1 MRTARVAI
9 TAGMI
14 LAHVALRSGLLP
26 PQALALRASPVTAAT
41 LAALSLLLPQP
52 SFAAEGHF
60 AAGVRLY
67 NEKNYT
73 AAINHFVEV
82 TKTEPRNATAYY
94 YGANCYYSLGKKDEA
109 VKFYWFIVRSF
120 PQSREAAQVNEF
132 LRRID
137 PNYSRNSSNA
147 SAGSLPT
154 LTASASPAAVP
165 AQTKSRPRKSKEQMI
180 NQMIKVVK
188 ALKDRP
194 NVSSQLLER
203 VKSALRAYPDEL
215 LTILCKED
223 CLIYI
228 TPTMIDKDP
237 ILQNTK
243 PAGYEEG
250 TTYKNC
256 PGRFDGYNIILCE
269 YTLEDDF
276 DVQPARDP
284 IGTLRHELGHAVD
297 AYLGQISETEEFI
310 HAYRLDV
317 GEIDDEVKAKIPY
330 YLQKDVR
337 GPRETFAELMCQQ
350 YGGRE
355 DKWQKQRCQ
364 LVYGSFKRAV
374 QVLNAKVNSLSE
386 KAAAERDDDDDDSDK
401 E

>member
-1 MRTARVAI
+1 MRFLKFTEDNF
-9 TAGMI
+9 
-14 LAHVALRSGLLP
+14 RSG
-26 PQALALRASPVTAAT
+26 ATVAAS
-41 LAALSLLLPQP
+41 LFALSASALPALVSLAP
-52 SFAAEGHF
+52 LASYAAEGHF
-60 AAGVRLY
+60 ATGVRLY
-67 NEKNYT
+67 NARNY
-73 AAINHFVEV
+73 AGAINEFVQV
-82 TKTEPRNATAYY
+82 TQTEPRNATAYF
-94 YGANCYYSLGKKDEA
+94 YGANCYYALGKRDEA
-109 VKFYWFIVRSF
+109 VNFYWFIVRSF
-120 PQSREAAQVNEF
+120 PQSREATQANEF

-137 PNYSRNSSNA
+137 PSYTRNLSNA

-154 LTASASPAAVP
+154 LTASASASTQTERAAKP
-165 AQTKSRPRKSKEQMI
+165 KKSKEQMI
-180 NQMIKVVK
+180 TQMIKVVK

-203 VKSALRAYPDEL
+203 IKSALRAYPDDL
-215 LTILCKED
+215 LTMLCKEE
-223 CLIYI
+223 CLIYV

-243 PAGYEEG
+243 PAGYEDG

-256 PGRFDGYNIILCE
+256 PGMFDGYNIVLCE

-297 AYLGQISETEEFI
+297 AYLDRISDTEEFV

-317 GEIDDEVKAKIPY
+317 GEIEDDVKARIAY

-337 GPRETFAELMCQQ
+337 GPHETFAELMCQK

-364 LVYGSFKRAV
+364 LVYGAFKRAA
-374 QVLNAKVNSLSE
+374 QVMNAKVNSLSA
-386 KAAAERDDDDDDSDK
+386 KAAADADDDDAGDDK